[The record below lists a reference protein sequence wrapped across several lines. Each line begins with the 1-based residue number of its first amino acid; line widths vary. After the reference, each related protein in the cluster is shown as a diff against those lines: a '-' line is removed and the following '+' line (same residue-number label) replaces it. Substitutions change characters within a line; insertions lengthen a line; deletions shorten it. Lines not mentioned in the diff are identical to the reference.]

1 MPIITLSR
9 KEIKPRQNLWLTKDI
24 LESIRIKNQLYKK
37 YIKNKYNF
45 WFERCN
51 FCRNKVSMLISK
63 SKKKYLRKIFQE
75 VEDNSKKIRTKINYI
90 LNKKCNAKNNIFLS
104 ENGQIIT
111 NQSLVVNKFNK
122 YLVNVFQNLL
132 KSLRETNIQ
141 FQDDLKNS
149 NEYEGFSQ

>member
-45 WFERCN
+45 WFERCK

-63 SKKKYLRKIFQE
+63 SKKKYQRKIFQE